1 MKKWTALI
9 CSTALLVGQL
19 IWPAAPSYAEGLTLD
34 QKADILNQVQ
44 LLTGDGI
51 SYNLG
56 GKLKRSEAAAFI
68 VKALGMQNKVLQ
80 QKDTYSQ
87 TTFKDVPKTEWY
99 APYVGYMTQQ
109 NIITGYPDGSFKP
122 NEFISEKAFFSM
134 VLKAMGY
141 TSSDYDW
148 DTVNKTA
155 YEAGLVDDI
164 LYVFKVDDNANYL
177 RGDVVN
183 TLYNAL
189 GKPMKGQNKKF
200 IQLLVDSGMISTDK
214 AELFGFVKIDKL
226 PTSVKTI
233 KVKNS
238 NQVAITFNED
248 IVVPS
253 ADQISVYM
261 KADPTKKLQVKSL
274 LWDVN
279 VLTIDMDG
287 QTDKQAYIV
296 EFESIT
302 DTLGNK
308 VTGIKTDF
316 TGFNSPELISP
327 YFKVSKVEAI
337 NSKTVNVYFTH
348 PLNDKAD
355 MELLYDFY
363 AGENKWIEGNYKTIA
378 IKRNDN
384 KKNMLTITLKDG
396 VFATDGAYTLKIKG
410 DLRSAYGINL
420 NKGDGESMAF
430 KGVVGT
436 PVPAAIKSVYSEEG
450 TYVFVEFTQA
460 VDKDSA
466 LKPASYSIKET
477 TTGRLV
483 TISQVYAMKGT
494 DQLDKGFVLK
504 TSGLVDKKLY
514 EITVKGVY
522 DTYKTSELV
531 SMKQEFLGTNTSS
544 EGLKLE
550 AVIPM
555 NKFGVIA
562 IFNRE
567 LKETSVNATV
577 QIEGGPVVTLKEID
591 PENPNQLR
599 MYLSSYTPLQANK
612 KYNVRFFSG
621 VYDFMDK
628 SLSNGTDGQLTGS
641 DAPRQEVAIESAYF
655 VDESTIMVNYNQ
667 PIHKSQGAIV
677 GKYDVYYSDGNTER
691 LMIPKSA
698 ELVSD
703 RVVMVKLPYLMAKGT
718 YRLQVRE
725 ILDISGQFSTP
736 TMSIEVK

>member
-9 CSTALLVGQL
+9 CSTALLVGQF
-19 IWPAAPSYAEGLTLD
+19 IWPAAPSFAEGLTLD
-34 QKADILNQVQ
+34 QKADILNQVY
-44 LLTGDGI
+44 LLTGDGV

-56 GKLKRSEAAAFI
+56 NKLKRSEAATFI

-80 QKDTYSQ
+80 QKDKYSQ

-99 APYVGYMTQQ
+99 APYVGYMTEQ
-109 NIITGYPDGSFKP
+109 NIITGYPDGTFKP

-141 TSSDYDW
+141 TSSDYEW

-164 LYVFKVDDNANYL
+164 MYVFKSDDNTNYL

-200 IQLLVDSGMISTDK
+200 IQLLVESGMISADK

-226 PTSVKTI
+226 PTAVKTI

-248 IVVPS
+248 IVVPT
-253 ADQISVYM
+253 ADQISIYL
-261 KADPTKKLQVKSL
+261 KADPSKKLQVKSL

-279 VLTIDMDG
+279 VLTIDMDS
-287 QTDKQAYIV
+287 QTDKQAYVV
-296 EFESIT
+296 EFDNIVDS
-302 DTLGNK
+302 LGNK
-308 VTGIKTDF
+308 LSGIKTDF

-327 YFKVSKVEAI
+327 FFKISKVEAI

-363 AGENKWIEGNYKTIA
+363 AGENKWIEGSYKTISL
-378 IKRNDN
+378 KRIEN

-396 VFATDGAYTLKIKG
+396 AFATDGVYTLKIKG

-420 NKGDGESMAF
+420 NKGDGESITF

-436 PVPAAIKSVYSEEG
+436 PLPATLKTVYSEEG

-460 VDKDSA
+460 VDKDTA
-466 LKPASYSIKET
+466 LKPGSYSIKET
-477 TTGRLV
+477 NTGRLV
-483 TISQVYAMKGT
+483 GVSQVYAMKGV
-494 DQLDKGFVLK
+494 DQIDKGYVLK

-514 EITVKGVY
+514 EITIKGVY
-522 DTYKTSELV
+522 DTYKTSELAA
-531 SMKQEFLGTNTSS
+531 MKQEFLGTNTSS
-544 EGLKLE
+544 VGLKLE

-577 QIEGGPVVTLKEID
+577 QIEGGPVVTLKQID
-591 PENPNQLR
+591 PDNPNQLR

-612 KYNVRFFSG
+612 KYTVRFFSG

-628 SLSNGTDGQLTGS
+628 SLSNGTDGELTGS

-667 PIHKSQGAIV
+667 PIHPSQGAIV

-725 ILDISGQFSTP
+725 ILDVSGQFSTP